1 MSKKKNDIML
11 DALKAARKLERERE
25 IELYGHPICHF
36 KVFKNKKIYSRK
48 DKHPRID
55 LSFYTFLKALLRV
68 TSFQVSS
75 NLYLNVIL

>member
-1 MSKKKNDIML
+1 MSKKKSDIL
-11 DALKAARKLERERE
+11 DALKAVRKLERERE

-55 LSFYTFLKALLRV
+55 LSFYTLRKALLRV